1 MKIAICDDVKAD
13 REELKAALFKF
24 EKEKNIEFTILEYST
39 PKSLYNDCKA
49 REELQIVFFDVYM
62 GDILGTDAAKKMRE
76 LGYKGSIIFCT
87 TSEEHA
93 LEGFRVQA
101 DGYLVKP
108 YSYEEFKEAIVRL
121 ESLFQNEQ
129 KRIVFTS
136 ERIEYEMPFSE
147 VYLIETS
154 NKGCLVHTSQGT
166 MFTWKKLK
174 EFIAE
179 IDLDCFYQ
187 LGRSYFVNMD
197 SIETVKENSIILKD
211 GFEIFMPK
219 RDLLKIKQ
227 DINDYIWKGMRK

>member
-39 PKSLYNDCKA
+39 PKSLYSDCKA

-76 LGYKGSIIFCT
+76 LGYKGSIIFRT

-93 LEGFRVQA
+93 LEGFR
-101 DGYLVKP
+101 
-108 YSYEEFKEAIVRL
+108 
-121 ESLFQNEQ
+121 
-129 KRIVFTS
+129 
-136 ERIEYEMPFSE
+136 
-147 VYLIETS
+147 
-154 NKGCLVHTSQGT
+154 
-166 MFTWKKLK
+166 
-174 EFIAE
+174 
-179 IDLDCFYQ
+179 
-187 LGRSYFVNMD
+187 GRSYFVNMD
-197 SIETVKENSIILKD
+197 SIETVKKNSIILKD

-227 DINDYIWKGMRK
+227 DINDYI

>member
-39 PKSLYNDCKA
+39 PKSLYSDCKA

-136 ERIEYEMPFSE
+136 GISTPSLYKSTTNINLISPSTSRFFALFLSSSEESPVRNIEGILCS
-147 VYLIETS
+147 
-154 NKGCLVHTSQGT
+154 
-166 MFTWKKLK
+166 LK
-174 EFIAE
+174 
-179 IDLDCFYQ
+179 
-187 LGRSYFVNMD
+187 
-197 SIETVKENSIILKD
+197 
-211 GFEIFMPK
+211 
-219 RDLLKIKQ
+219 
-227 DINDYIWKGMRK
+227 